1 MVDLFILAAEPSADL
16 QGAQLIE
23 ELLRQNPSLK
33 ISAVA
38 GPRMRALPIE
48 ITSRM
53 ETLQVMGFLDV
64 ALALPRIAAQFF
76 RIRNLLLQMNPA
88 AIVCIDYPGFNLRL
102 EKSLRKKGY
111 KGKLIHYICP
121 SVWAWKKKRI
131 GQMEKTLDLLLSVF
145 PFEKNYFNLTKLP
158 VEYVGHPL
166 IKAAKDHELDPNFK
180 DNYHLKG
187 PIIALFPGSRK
198 TEIEKNLPLQLEA
211 AKKLCALDP
220 QLQIA
225 ISVASKER
233 EAQVWSLAG
242 LKAVCIPSES
252 TYNLMSHAQ
261 LALATSGTVT
271 LELALHSVPTVVTYF
286 IKPLDL
292 FVAKKI
298 FRIKLPFYC
307 IVNII
312 TSSRIYP
319 ELFGPNLTSE
329 SLYSA
334 ALEMLRNPTA
344 RATCQ
349 KGCHLLKEILGEAP
363 ASELAAKKILSLKT

>member
-23 ELLRQNPSLK
+23 ELLRQNPDLK
-33 ISAVA
+33 ISALA

-48 ITSRM
+48 VISRM

-131 GQMEKTLDLLLSVF
+131 ALMEKTLDLLLSVF
-145 PFEKNYFNLTKLP
+145 PFEKDYFNSSKLS
-158 VEYVGHPL
+158 VVYVGHPL
-166 IKAAKDHELDPNFK
+166 IKAAGDHELNPDFR

-211 AKKLCALDP
+211 AKKLCQLDP
-220 QLQIA
+220 KLQIA
-225 ISVASKER
+225 ISVASKDR

-252 TYNLMSHAQ
+252 TYDLMSHAH

-271 LELALHSVPTVVTYF
+271 LELALHNVPTVVTYF

-292 FVAKKI
+292 FVAQK
-298 FRIKLPFYC
+298 FFALDC
-307 IVNII
+307 
-312 TSSRIYP
+312 
-319 ELFGPNLTSE
+319 LF
-329 SLYSA
+329 
-334 ALEMLRNPTA
+334 
-344 RATCQ
+344 
-349 KGCHLLKEILGEAP
+349 I
-363 ASELAAKKILSLKT
+363 AS